1 MMYVRTSVGRVCID
15 TEFASEGDPIT
26 RDALAR
32 EVFYEGNSEFRS
44 TLTQLSRSLSVG
56 DWMDIP
62 RDVPPLGAFS
72 TWFDRVWIAP
82 TGFSLQPVPLFAV
95 S

>member
-26 RDALAR
+26 RDALSR
-32 EVFYEGNSEFRS
+32 EVFCEGNTESPS
-44 TLTQLSRSLSVG
+44 MLTHLSRSLSVG

-62 RDVPPLGAFS
+62 REVPPLGAFS
-72 TWFDRVWIAP
+72 TRFDRVWIAP
-82 TGFSLQPVPLFAV
+82 TGFSLQPIPL
-95 S
+95 SMY